1 MRSDDVAVPLAV
13 GACAAAAAYALSRLV
28 QVSFFVDPDPRTVLV
43 VTRIAFFWRA
53 WIALYAATLVTIG
66 VAALRARAPATVDR
80 ALPAIVAVTL
90 AIATVQGVLFP

>member
-1 MRSDDVAVPLAV
+1 MRGDDVAVPLAV

-28 QVSFFVDPDPRTVLV
+28 QVSLFVDPDPRTVLV

-66 VAALRARAPATVDR
+66 AFALRGRARAAFDR
-80 ALPAIVAVTL
+80 SLPLIVAITV
-90 AIATVQGVLFP
+90 AIAALQGALFP